1 VYCFIALAFCINKCK
16 KNCTVTFSAG
26 IELFLK
32 HSMHPVLY
40 HIATVFLLLL
50 FPLKDISVCLLD
62 CKQIAAV
69 AASAEDD
76 LPEFPEKKNN
86 GEKECQYEF
95 VPLYHHAGII
105 ASMSAAVIITGMH
118 RRFTFYSDALPKVP
132 TPPPEI
138 N

>member
-1 VYCFIALAFCINKCK
+1 L
-16 KNCTVTFSAG
+16 SAG

-32 HSMHPVLY
+32 HLMHPVLY
-40 HIATVFLLLL
+40 HIATVFLL
-50 FPLKDISVCLLD
+50 FPLKDISVYLYD

-69 AASAEDD
+69 AASAEED
-76 LPEFPEKKNN
+76 LSELPEKKNN

-95 VPLYHHAGII
+95 VSLYHRAGII
-105 ASMSAAVIITGMH
+105 ASMSAAALITKMQ
-118 RRFTFYSDALPKVP
+118 RQFTFYSDALPEVP